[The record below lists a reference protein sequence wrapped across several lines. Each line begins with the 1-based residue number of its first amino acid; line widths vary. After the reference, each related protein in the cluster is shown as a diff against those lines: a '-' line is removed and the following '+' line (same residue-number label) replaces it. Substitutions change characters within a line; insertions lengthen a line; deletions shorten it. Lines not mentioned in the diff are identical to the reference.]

1 MEHFFIYSVA
11 LFLPDR
17 ASGEDLSVFILLCGE
32 DTVWDDQHLLSWL
45 MRWIQQGQRVDWTS
59 LLDRPA
65 AAFFAA
71 CSQGRPHRLP
81 NWIKYTWC
89 LPFTAQPL
97 PEWEERGGVL
107 WLWCFCSPQH
117 HGQRQGGSL
126 QLVAC
131 CWMERHT
138 AALMIVISATVDTR
152 ALCWGRSS
160 CVRLYPRNIL
170 LISVLN

>member
-89 LPFTAQPL
+89 LPLHSSAP
-97 PEWEERGGVL
+97 PRMRGARRSAL
-107 WLWCFCSPQH
+107 
-117 HGQRQGGSL
+117 
-126 QLVAC
+126 
-131 CWMERHT
+131 
-138 AALMIVISATVDTR
+138 ALMLLFSSAPWTAPGGFAATSCLLLDGEAHCSTHDR
-152 ALCWGRSS
+152 YLCNCWHKS
-160 CVRLYPRNIL
+160 P
-170 LISVLN
+170 VLRKKFMC